1 MGTLYVE
8 TNFIVGYA
16 IGQRTK
22 HDHIFRA
29 AAARDVELRIP
40 EICIMEA
47 YAAIDRKI
55 NEYNVL
61 GGSIRSRLKQLRS
74 SVSSTVAAAAAS
86 SLESALLDLAAVDA
100 DVLTRR
106 DFVLLSL
113 AGDARFFSIDPAW
126 FADAGR
132 RTLIDPP
139 RDSLIAD
146 SIIQDAAK
154 LGQEAV
160 YYTENTSDFDT
171 PTVRAAL
178 LASGVKLTEDLN
190 VAVSYTEGRR
200 LWSSLT

>member
-1 MGTLYVE
+1 MTLYVE

-16 IGQRTK
+16 VAQRTK
-22 HDHIFRA
+22 HDDILRA
-29 AAARDVELRIP
+29 ATARNIELRIP
-40 EICIMEA
+40 EVCIMEA
-47 YAAIDRKI
+47 YASIDRKI
-55 NEYNVL
+55 NAYNVL
-61 GGSIRSRLKQLRS
+61 GSSIQSRLKQLRG
-74 SVSSTVAAAAAS
+74 SVSSLAAAAAVA
-86 SLESALLDLAAVDA
+86 SLESARLDLASADA

-113 AGDARFFSIDPAW
+113 ARDARFFSIDPGW
-126 FADAGR
+126 FSDTGR
-132 RTLIDPP
+132 RTLIGAP

-154 LGQEAV
+154 LGHEAV

-190 VAVSYTEGRR
+190 IAVSYAEGRR
-200 LWSSLT
+200 LWSSLA